1 MHSSD
6 IIKLANLGVN
16 IEISKDSSLHPSDAL
31 EVIKIVA
38 EIGSQITIKKK
49 YHTDYLI
56 QMAEVGRDHVTIAV

>member
-31 EVIKIVA
+31 EVVKIVA
-38 EIGSQITIKKK
+38 EIGSQIVIKKK
-49 YHTDYLI
+49 YHPDYLI